1 MPKPKRSPIEEE
13 SIRTGGGNLS
23 RKNQMHH
30 DEQIRR
36 LKKGSKFLKQK

>member
-13 SIRTGGGNLS
+13 SIRTGGGHVG
-23 RKNQMHH
+23 RKDQLHP

-36 LKKGSKFLKQK
+36 FKKGGKVLKQK